1 MNRLFNFESPLMQ
14 ILNNVADLIVLNFI
28 WLICCIPVI
37 TIGPA
42 SAAMCCVARGMA
54 KGDWPPVLKTFFK
67 AFRSNF
73 KQAIQ
78 VSLVL
83 LIPVCLLGY
92 YLLLAASGGMDDA
105 PMLKYLSWLA
115 IAVIGIVCS
124 YAYPLLA
131 HFDNTVGNTLKNAV
145 ILPLANPVLALIV
158 TGLNLLPILLLL
170 INAELLI
177 RFSFFW
183 VLIGCALTAYIN
195 ARLLGSFFQKLAP
208 PEDKPE

>member
-177 RFSFFW
+177 LFSFFW

>member
-1 MNRLFNFESPLMQ
+1 MKKLFSLDNPIMCLLEQM
-14 ILNNVADLIVLNFI
+14 ADLIILNLT
-28 WLICCIPVI
+28 WLICCIPII
-37 TIGPA
+37 TIGP
-42 SAAMCCVARGMA
+42 SCTAMCCVARGMA
-54 KGDWPPVLKTFFK
+54 KGDWPPVLKTFFR

-73 KQAIQ
+73 KQSLQ
-78 VSLVL
+78 VFLAL

-92 YLLLAASGGMDDA
+92 YLLLAASGGMDNA
-105 PMLKYLSWLA
+105 PMLKYLSYLA
-115 IAVIGIVCS
+115 IAVISIVCS

-131 HFDNTVGNTLKNAV
+131 HFDNTVRNTLKNAV

-158 TGLNLLPILLLL
+158 TALNVLPLLLRL
-170 INAELLI
+170 INYELLI

-195 ARLLGSFFQKLAP
+195 ARLLGSFFQKITP

>member
-28 WLICCIPVI
+28 WLICCIPII
-37 TIGPA
+37 TIGPS

-54 KGDWPPVLKTFFK
+54 KGDWPPVLRTFFH

-78 VSLVL
+78 IFLAL
-83 LIPVCLLGY
+83 LIPVGLLGY
-92 YLLLAASGGMDDA
+92 YLLLAASGGMDGI
-105 PMLKYLSWLA
+105 PMLKYLSYLA

-124 YAYPLLA
+124 YVYPLLA

-158 TGLNLLPILLLL
+158 TGLTLLPVLLLL

-177 RFSFFW
+177 RFGFFW

-195 ARLLGSFFQKLAP
+195 ARLLGSFFQKIAP
-208 PEDKPE
+208 PEDKTE

>member
-208 PEDKPE
+208 PEGKPE

>member
-14 ILNNVADLIVLNFI
+14 ILNDVADLILLNLI

-37 TIGPA
+37 TIGP
-42 SAAMCCVARGMA
+42 SCSAMCCVARGMA
-54 KGDWPPVLKTFFK
+54 KGDWPPVLRTFFR

-73 KQAIQ
+73 KQSLQ

-92 YLLLAASGGMDDA
+92 YLLLAASGGMDDI
-105 PMLKYLSWLA
+105 PMLKYLCWLA

-158 TGLNLLPILLLL
+158 TALNLLPILLLL
-170 INAELLI
+170 INYELLV
-177 RFSFFW
+177 RLSFFW

-195 ARLLGSFFQKLAP
+195 ARLLGAFFQKITP